1 MRAKPTWTEQ
11 MKLLLQLLGMLAG
24 LAIQGLTLYRMLHK

>member
-24 LAIQGLTLYRMLHK
+24 LAIQGLTLYHLLHR